1 MAKKEFLK
9 QKVYFS
15 ESVKKQVVNDIE
27 KGKATVLQAS
37 RELNVAQQTIYSWL
51 YRFSKHL
58 EKNKILVVEEKSE
71 AYRTKQ
77 LEERLKELEAA
88 LGRKQLEVELLNKI
102 IDIADEEYKT
112 DIKKNFSKKRSSG
125 SGSTKHQQ

>member
-15 ESVKKQVVNDIE
+15 EAIKKQAVADIE

-37 RELNVAQQTIYSWL
+37 RELKVSPQTIYTLL
-51 YRFSKHL
+51 YRYSNHL

-88 LGRKQLEVELLNKI
+88 LGRKQLEIELLNKI
-102 IDIADEEYKT
+102 IDIAGEEFKT
-112 DIKKNFSKKRSSG
+112 YIKEII
-125 SGSTKHQQ
+125 